1 MAYIGAQEVKVIRQ
15 NLKQTFPDCKFSVRK
30 SSGGHSVDIALMKGP
45 EFEVVT
51 TRIHGEEREVNLNE
65 GHTPI
70 NHHHTKRFYGEKNA
84 EFLDKVTSI
93 AKGDTWY
100 DRSDIMTDYFDTAYY
115 ISISVGMWDKD
126 YEVA

>member
-15 NLKQTFPDCKFSVRK
+15 NLKQTFPNCKFSVRK

-70 NHHHTKRFYGEKNA
+70 NHHHLERFYGKKNA
-84 EFLDKVTSI
+84 EFFEKVTSI
-93 AKGDTWY
+93 AKGDKWY
-100 DRSDIMTDYFDTAYY
+100 DNSDIMTDYFDTAYY
-115 ISISVGMWDKD
+115 ISISVGKWDKE

>member
-15 NLKQTFPDCKFSVRK
+15 NLKQTFPNCKFSVRK
-30 SSGGHSVDIALMKGP
+30 SSGGHSVDIALLKGP

-70 NHHHTKRFYGEKNA
+70 NHHHLERFYGEKNA
-84 EFLDKVTSI
+84 QFFEKVTSI
-93 AKGDTWY
+93 AKGDKWY

-115 ISISVGMWDKD
+115 ISISVGQWDKE
-126 YEVA
+126 YQVA